1 MAELYDMKTIL
12 GEHFV
17 RSFTRRSCTGDF
29 GCREWR
35 GLRSVEGYGTVRI
48 NGMSHV
54 AHRVAWIISHRQP
67 IPVDCVVDHLC
78 CNRGCVNPK
87 HLEAVTARENM
98 LRIKNPPEGWVPVGE
113 GGRRRYQTQSQR
125 AAIRGQI
132 RREKLVELPD
142 RPVAATMRVR
152 DGKYQ
157 VRWRQ
162 RRDGQ
167 WCQRSRTFAS
177 TEDAELFIASL
188 WSVA

>member
-1 MAELYDMKTIL
+1 MPEIYDMTTIL
-12 GEHFV
+12 NQHFV
-17 RSFTRRSCTGDF
+17 RSFSRRSSTDNL
-29 GCREWR
+29 GCHEWL
-35 GLRSVEGYGTVRI
+35 GHRSQEGYGLLRI
-48 NGMSHV
+48 NRVAHV

-67 IPVDCVVDHLC
+67 IPVDFVVDHLC

-113 GGRRRYQTQSQR
+113 GGRRRYQTQSER
-125 AAIRGQI
+125 AAIRSQI
-132 RREKLVELPD
+132 RREKLAELPD

-167 WCQRSRTFAS
+167 WCQRSRTFAC